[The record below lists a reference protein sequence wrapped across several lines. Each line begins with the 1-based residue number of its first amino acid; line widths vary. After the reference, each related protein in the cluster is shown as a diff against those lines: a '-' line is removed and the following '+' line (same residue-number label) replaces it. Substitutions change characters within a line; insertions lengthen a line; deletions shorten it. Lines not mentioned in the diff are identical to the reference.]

1 MASSVV
7 GAGIYHAGA
16 DMQLKQL
23 DLSGNT
29 AAEARLWAETCPRL
43 ATAAAAYGLP
53 GRRGR
58 LSFRPARV
66 CGFRRPSPPLS
77 RPALPSF
84 QEGGGLYNHKSNLT
98 IIRSTFGANT
108 APTGR
113 ALANH
118 GDTWQDL
125 KTAGDGAANS
135 SGRPQRLKQSG
146 HPRARCRRS
155 TGLAGA

>member
-1 MASSVV
+1 MSPTSHGSSGVR
-7 GAGIYHAGA
+7 AAGA
-16 DMQLKQL
+16 PRSALFPA
-23 DLSGNT
+23 S
-29 AAEARLWAETCPRL
+29 PRL
-43 ATAAAAYGLP
+43 
-53 GRRGR
+53 R
-58 LSFRPARV
+58 LSTPLPALIASPPPP
-66 CGFRRPSPPLS
+66 PSP
-77 RPALPSF
+77 F

-155 TGLAGA
+155 TGLTGA